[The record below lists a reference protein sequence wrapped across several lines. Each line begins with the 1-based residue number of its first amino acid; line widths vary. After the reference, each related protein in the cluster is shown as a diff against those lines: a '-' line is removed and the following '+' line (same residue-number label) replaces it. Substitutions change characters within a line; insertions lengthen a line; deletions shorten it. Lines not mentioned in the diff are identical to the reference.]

1 MSYKV
6 INLRQKSA
14 LFTQHWAP
22 KVVAEMYDYQFKVVK
37 LQGEFIWR
45 ETGSLRRSI
54 TSAATAC
61 SRRRLIHPCLNLQK

>member
-6 INLRQKSA
+6 INLRQKFA

-22 KVVAEMYDYQFKVVK
+22 KVVAEMNDYQFKVVK
-37 LQGEFIWR
+37 LQGD